1 MRHVVTD
8 DDTASALGS
17 GEVEVLATPRLLA
30 WLEAA
35 TVEAA
40 VPHLPPG
47 HTSVGRSVELAHRRP
62 TAVGA
67 AVEVVADEPVVEGH
81 SLVFDVR
88 AVDEEGTAVADGRIT
103 RVVVDRARFDA

>member
-8 DDTASALGS
+8 DDTARALGS
-17 GEVEVLATPRLLA
+17 GDVEVLATPRLLA

-40 VPHLPPG
+40 APHVPPG

-67 AVEVVADEPVVEGH
+67 VVDVLADEPVVEGH

-88 AVDEEGTAVADGRIT
+88 AVDESGAVVADGRIT
-103 RVVVDRARFDA
+103 RVVADRARFGA